1 MGAGYSCAHASCL
14 AACLPSESAVRR
26 AEGDGWSEPERLL
39 ALIERWGSVN
49 DWRNTRHGQKGRN
62 APKLVESPAKR
73 ARGAEAREKY
83 TKTYMDDVAEALG
96 IAPDRR

>member
-14 AACLPSESAVRR
+14 AACLPSDSAALR
-26 AEGDGWSEPERLL
+26 AEGDGWSESERLI
-39 ALIERWGSVN
+39 ALIERWGSVA
-49 DWRNTRHGQKGRN
+49 DWRNTKDGQKGRN

-73 ARGAEAREKY
+73 AREADDRAKY

>member
-26 AEGDGWSEPERLL
+26 AEGDGWSESEKML
-39 ALIERWGSVN
+39 ALIERWGSVA
-49 DWRNTRHGQKGRN
+49 DWRNTKDGQKGRN

-73 ARGAEAREKY
+73 AREAEAREKY
-83 TKTYMDDVAEALG
+83 TKTYMDDVADALG
-96 IAPDRR
+96 IPEDRR

>member
-1 MGAGYSCAHASCL
+1 MGVGYSCAHAACL
-14 AACLPSESAVRR
+14 AACLPSEGAVRR
-26 AEGDGWSEPERLL
+26 AEGDGWSESERLL

-49 DWRNTRHGQKGRN
+49 DWRNTRDGQKGRN

-73 ARGAEAREKY
+73 AREAEAREKY